1 MSAPA
6 ITERHIDQMYT
17 IIETL
22 AVCGIILS
30 DGEVTNKTCSSISWL
45 LGQMKEQVGE
55 VLTLVEKVQT
65 AQIADADKPGRRI
78 AS

>member
-1 MSAPA
+1 MSAPV

-22 AVCGIILS
+22 SLCSIVLA
-30 DGEVTNKTCSSISWL
+30 DGNLTDKTAGSISWL
-45 LGQMKEQVGE
+45 TGQMKEGVGE
-55 VLTLVEKVQT
+55 ILTLMEEIQSAGLKAAPARKAV
-65 AQIADADKPGRRI
+65 